1 MHVTTYSDARA
12 NLKGL
17 MDQVVHDRT
26 QVVITRQKAGS
37 VVMVS
42 LDDWNAME
50 ETLHL
55 LSTSTNATRLRDAVK
70 QLDTGK
76 GNERKLTTP

>member
-1 MHVTTYSDARA
+1 MDVTTYSDARA

-17 MDQVVHDRT
+17 MDQVVKDRT
-26 QVVITRQKAGS
+26 QIVITRQKAGS

-55 LSTSTNATRLRDAVK
+55 LSTPSNATRLRDAVR
-70 QLDTGK
+70 QLDAGK
-76 GNERKLTTP
+76 GHEYSLEMP